1 MIVGWILQETPS
13 EAHLPSVNLA
23 AAGADAGFRVR
34 GGASGVSRIQKV
46 GGGGASGPIYEKG
59 GGGGGGGALQV
70 PYTKSG
76 GGASGPIYEKWGG
89 GGGGGAFQVPYTK
102 SGGGGGGALQVRYT
116 KSGGG
121 AFRFR
126 YLWAHRKYL
135 HVPTYV
141 LPRFA
146 SHARANE
153 SKIHAGKGFLSS
165 IC

>member
-1 MIVGWILQETPS
+1 MAYPGYKKW
-13 EAHLPSVNLA
+13 
-23 AAGADAGFRVR
+23 
-34 GGASGVSRIQKV
+34 
-46 GGGGASGPIYEKG
+46 GGGGASGPIYEKWGGCASGLIYEKWGPG
-59 GGGGGGGALQV
+59 GGGGGGGGGALQVRYTKSGGGALQV

-76 GGASGPIYEKWGG
+76 GGAL
-89 GGGGGAFQVPYTK
+89 QVPYTK
-102 SGGGGGGALQVRYT
+102 SGGGALQVPCTKSGGGALQVPYT
-116 KSGGG
+116 KSGGGGG

-141 LPRFA
+141 LPRYT
-146 SHARANE
+146 SHARVNE

>member
-1 MIVGWILQETPS
+1 M
-13 EAHLPSVNLA
+13 
-23 AAGADAGFRVR
+23 
-34 GGASGVSRIQKV
+34 
-46 GGGGASGPIYEKG
+46 
-59 GGGGGGGALQV
+59 
-70 PYTKSG
+70 

-89 GGGGGAFQVPYTK
+89 AGGGLQIRYTK
-102 SGGGGGGALQVRYT
+102 SGEGG
-116 KSGGG
+116 GGG

-141 LPRFA
+141 LPRYT

-153 SKIHAGKGFLSS
+153 YMPAKVLSS